1 MDKNPHILVYFF
13 YYGSKIKESYVI
25 LKPISS
31 FWLKLKTKKRLI
43 KINIKKRYYQ
53 IPLLFTK

>member
-13 YYGSKIKESYVI
+13 YYGSKIKESYFI

-43 KINIKKRYYQ
+43 KINIKKRYY
-53 IPLLFTK
+53 